1 MLLTII
7 IFILVLSLLVF
18 VHEMGHFLVARRFG
32 LKPEEFGFGF
42 PPRVWGI
49 YRGQDGKWKTVKGKK
64 KVKDAADTIYS
75 INWFP
80 IGGFVKLGEDDIE
93 NSDDPNHFSNKPIWQ
108 RAIILLAGVTM
119 NVVLAMAL
127 ISFGYM
133 IGLPQVL
140 DDVHSSARISNEQIQ
155 IVEVMENS
163 PAEQAKLHIGDIVL
177 SVSGETFTKSDDLSG
192 FVGQKSGQALNY
204 KIKRGKEVFEIE
216 IVPEIRP
223 ETNQGG
229 IGIGIIESGLV
240 RLPIHIAIFEG
251 IKTTFYLLW
260 VILLAFYALIKNLII
275 GQGVDANIAGPIGIA
290 ALTGQVARMGFVYI
304 LQFTAMLSINL
315 AIINALPFPALDG
328 GRVLFLI
335 IEKIKGS
342 PVKREIEAVIHN
354 VGFALLMLLVL
365 LVTFKDIARFGDG
378 FKALWERI
386 IS

>member
-49 YRGQDGKWKTVKGKK
+49 YRGLDGKWKIVKGKK
-64 KVKDAADTIYS
+64 QVKDAADTIYS

-93 NSDDPNHFSNKPIWQ
+93 KNDDPNHFNNKPIWQ
-108 RAIILLAGVTM
+108 RATILLAGVTM

-140 DDVHSSARISNEQIQ
+140 GDVHPSASISNEQIQ
-155 IVEVMENS
+155 IVEVMKDS
-163 PAEQAKLHIGDIVL
+163 PAEQADLHIGDIVL
-177 SVSGETFTKSDDLSG
+177 SVGNETFTKSDDLSE
-192 FVGQKSGQALNY
+192 FVGQRSGQALNY
-204 KIKRGKEVFEIE
+204 KIKRGKEVLEIE
-216 IVPEIRP
+216 IVPELRP
-223 ETNQGG
+223 ETDRGG

-240 RLPIHIAIFEG
+240 RLPIHIAIWEG
-251 IKTTFYLLW
+251 IKMTFYLLW
-260 VILLAFYALIKNLII
+260 VILLAFYTLIKNLII

-315 AIINALPFPALDG
+315 AIINALPIPALDG

-342 PVKREIEAVIHN
+342 PIKREVEAVIHN
-354 VGFALLMLLVL
+354 IGFALLMLLVL
-365 LVTFKDIARFGDG
+365 LVTFKDIARFGDS